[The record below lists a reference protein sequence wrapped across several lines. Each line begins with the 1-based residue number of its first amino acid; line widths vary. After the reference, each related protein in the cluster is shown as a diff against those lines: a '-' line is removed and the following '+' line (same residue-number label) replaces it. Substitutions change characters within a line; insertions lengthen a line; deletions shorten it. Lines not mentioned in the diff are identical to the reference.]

1 MFGLRGTTIAVIIGP
16 KTELVVCQKTH
27 LYCYLFFFTY
37 MANKYRKIVNKYTV
51 MHEGSNIQTH
61 EHQAL
66 KEEKKQEQIWK
77 I

>member
-1 MFGLRGTTIAVIIGP
+1 
-16 KTELVVCQKTH
+16 
-27 LYCYLFFFTY
+27 